1 MNWSR
6 LELKIGKLESEKF
19 NWTRLA
25 ATKPPPA
32 SLPKEERGRRR
43 ASLWENHPRRLACLA
58 PYGLLAVGGN
68 SVVKAAFH
76 FLVAASHGGS
86 SQRVLNLN
94 NETVGKLLVVELAR
108 SR

>member
-1 MNWSR
+1 M
-6 LELKIGKLESEKF
+6 K

-25 ATKPPPA
+25 ASKPPPA
-32 SLPKEERGRRR
+32 PLPKEERGRRR
-43 ASLWENHPRRLACLA
+43 ASLWKNHPRRLACLA
-58 PYGLLAVGGN
+58 PYRLLAVEGN
-68 SVVKAAFH
+68 SIVKAAFH
-76 FLVAASHGGS
+76 FLVGASHGGS